1 MRNDY
6 KIIFLVF
13 GKMSSLI
20 GDSLIAGN
28 WKFVEC
34 FMGEKSKNKKGVEV
48 NGMVA
53 RSNRSSEEK

>member
-6 KIIFLVF
+6 KIIFLIF

-28 WKFVEC
+28 WKCVEG
-34 FMGEKSKNKKGVEV
+34 FMDKSLKIKKEL
-48 NGMVA
+48 
-53 RSNRSSEEK
+53 R

>member
-1 MRNDY
+1 MRNDD

-20 GDSLIAGN
+20 GDRLIAGN
-28 WKFVEC
+28 WKCVEC
-34 FMGEKSKNKKGVEV
+34 FMGKGLKNRKGVEV